1 MIPLQWS
8 LPLVPLLIA
17 LNAFFVAGE
26 YAVVALRPAQVESL
40 RRRGKVRTA
49 AAVERLKA
57 NPASTIG
64 TIQVCITMTNLLLGW
79 IGEPAMSA
87 VLHKALGPAIHL
99 APAVMTVV
107 ATALSFLVVT
117 LLTVVLSELLPKALT
132 LRHAESAAVLTAV
145 PVLAIQKAL
154 RPLVWLMNAM
164 ANAVTRPLGL
174 GTVDET
180 EVRRVTPEELR
191 LLATQAAADGVL
203 TPRERSMI
211 LSTLTFGR
219 RPATEVMVPRVRVQH
234 LDLRWSMERNRE
246 VLNQYLHSRL
256 PVCDGGLDHVVGVLH
271 TKEFLAAYNGEGDA
285 LHAAGDSKILALLA
299 KPPVFVPEN
308 VSLDRLLG
316 AFHEHQ
322 TQLVFLVDVY
332 GGVEGIVTLQD
343 VVDEIVGEIR
353 EGPSVRPV
361 QEAKT

>member
-1 MIPLQWS
+1 
-8 LPLVPLLIA
+8 
-17 LNAFFVAGE
+17 
-26 YAVVALRPAQVESL
+26 
-40 RRRGKVRTA
+40 
-49 AAVERLKA
+49 
-57 NPASTIG
+57 
-64 TIQVCITMTNLLLGW
+64 
-79 IGEPAMSA
+79 MSA
-87 VLHKALGPAIHL
+87 VLHKALGPAIQI

-145 PVLAIQKAL
+145 PVLGIQRGL

-180 EVRRVTPEELR
+180 EVQRVTAEELR
-191 LLATQAAADGVL
+191 LMATQAAADGVL

-211 LSTLTFGR
+211 LNTLTFGR
-219 RPATEVMVPRVRVQH
+219 RPAREIMVPRVRVQY
-234 LDLRWSMERNRE
+234 LDLHWSMERNRE

-271 TKEFLAAYNGEGDA
+271 TKEFLAAYSGEGEG
-285 LHAAGDSKILALLA
+285 LHGSGDSQVLALLA

-316 AFHEHQ
+316 AFHEHK
-322 TQLVFLVDVY
+322 TQLVFLVDEY

-353 EGPSVRPV
+353 ERAPDAGPAVLPRRPGA
-361 QEAKT
+361 ERA

>member
-1 MIPLQWS
+1 
-8 LPLVPLLIA
+8 
-17 LNAFFVAGE
+17 
-26 YAVVALRPAQVESL
+26 
-40 RRRGKVRTA
+40 
-49 AAVERLKA
+49 
-57 NPASTIG
+57 
-64 TIQVCITMTNLLLGW
+64 
-79 IGEPAMSA
+79 
-87 VLHKALGPAIHL
+87 
-99 APAVMTVV
+99 MTVV

-154 RPLVWLMNAM
+154 RPLVWLMNGM

-180 EVRRVTPEELR
+180 ERQRVTPEELR
-191 LLATQAAADGVL
+191 LLATQAAADGVV

-219 RPATEVMVPRVRVQH
+219 RTAREIMAPRVRVQY
-234 LDLRWSMERNRE
+234 LDLRWSMEKNRE

-271 TKEFLAAYNGEGDA
+271 TKEFLAAYCGEDEGDR
-285 LHAAGDSKILALLA
+285 LHGSGDSKVLALLV

-308 VSLDRLLG
+308 VSLDQLLG
-316 AFHEHQ
+316 AFHEHR
-322 TQLVFLVDVY
+322 TQLTFLVDEY

-353 EGPSVRPV
+353 EGPSDAGQAALPRSPGSGR
-361 QEAKT
+361 A